1 VTFTRGLAAR
11 IALHTRNV
19 AARPARCAAAAAL
32 ALAVAAPT
40 LLRAQDVGPD
50 RIAKLDVGSQFT
62 ITMLIDSA
70 NAEGLPGR
78 VLRLKAYEGI
88 AKKADSRQIVAA
100 VRRELI
106 ALRVARVQLGDVD
119 DEELTAAAAVIE
131 AGAKPTQLTAFRAR
145 VKNRSDLQA
154 FTTWASLMARGVPT
168 EDASSAISKLWQDG
182 ADDATF
188 VSLWNNVQSDIL
200 RGLNPGT
207 ALQNRIREAPSSGR
221 APPSKQPPEGQER
234 EGSE

>member
-1 VTFTRGLAAR
+1 MTFARGLVSR
-11 IALHTRNV
+11 FALRTTGV
-19 AARPARCAAAAAL
+19 ASAAL
-32 ALAVAAPT
+32 AFAAASPAAAG
-40 LLRAQDVGPD
+40 AQDTAPD
-50 RIAKLDVGSQFT
+50 RLAKLDVGSQYA
-62 ITMLIDSA
+62 INLSIDSA
-70 NAEGLPGR
+70 NTEGLPGR
-78 VLRLKAYEGI
+78 LLRLKAYEGI
-88 AKKADSRQIVAA
+88 AKKADGKQIVAA

-106 ALRVARVQLGDVD
+106 ALRVARLQLGDVD
-119 DEELTAAAAVIE
+119 DEELAAAAAVVE
-131 AGAKPTQLTAFRAR
+131 AGAKPAQLTVFRPR